1 MIGAGGRNRP
11 SPTPPPK
18 PMTTFFTFGLL
29 PLFLV
34 IAVIAWATETREQ
47 RIRRFVSSGLSQ
59 RAVAKR
65 LNVSRYAVSKALAA
79 A

>member
-1 MIGAGGRNRP
+1 
-11 SPTPPPK
+11 
-18 PMTTFFTFGLL
+18 MTTFFTFGLL

>member
-1 MIGAGGRNRP
+1 
-11 SPTPPPK
+11 
-18 PMTTFFTFGLL
+18 MTTFFTFVLL